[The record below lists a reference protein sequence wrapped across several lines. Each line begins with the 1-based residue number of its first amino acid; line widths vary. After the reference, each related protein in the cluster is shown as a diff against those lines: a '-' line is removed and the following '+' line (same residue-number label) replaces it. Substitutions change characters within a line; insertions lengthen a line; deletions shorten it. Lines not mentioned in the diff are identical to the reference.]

1 MRRLRLL
8 LIAMIFGISISAR
21 EYHVAKTGND
31 NSQGTLKS
39 PFLTIQAAANLAQPG
54 DIITVHEGIYREEI
68 IPPVAVNQP
77 KNQLF
82 TWLLPVKMFLFVV
95 PRK

>member
-1 MRRLRLL
+1 MKQLYII
-8 LIAMIFGISISAR
+8 LIALTMSSIVMAK
-21 EYHVAKTGND
+21 EYHVTKTGND
-31 NSQGTLKS
+31 RNKGTIEMPL
-39 PFLTIQAAANLAQPG
+39 LTIQAAANLAQPG